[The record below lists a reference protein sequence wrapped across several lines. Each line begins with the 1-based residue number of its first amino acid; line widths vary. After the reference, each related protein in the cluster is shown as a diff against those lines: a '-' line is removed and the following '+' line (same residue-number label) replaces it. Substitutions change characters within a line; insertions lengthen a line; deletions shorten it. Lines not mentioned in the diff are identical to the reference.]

1 MQERKLR
8 VRGRVNVNFLGNDKR
23 AEVESEEVKGGGEI
37 EWL

>member
-8 VRGRVNVNFLGNDKR
+8 VRGRVNVNFLGEDKR
-23 AEVESEEVKGGGEI
+23 VEVESKEVKGGREI